1 MFSMKG
7 MSETDAPPT
16 GHLIQAKEKFNDLYK
31 SLKQRNTELEEQ
43 LVKSREKTFELQE
56 KERIL
61 RGRFTDAV
69 SQSSSLKDK
78 TDLVVSELKSKLA
91 LAVKAREDILDREYR
106 VKDQHQEAKKENDNI
121 TKIIR
126 EKNLEDAVQQEL
138 YSAELARLKEEINL
152 KENIVEDLKL
162 KRAENLNIISRDQ
175 RLKVLKERNAEVIQ
189 ILAEKEKELADINY
203 HCFEMEHLQKLA
215 IKQKEVDADERRQL
229 YEEYE
234 RLKHLV
240 EETEKM
246 NNLKVQRKI
255 RENDSTE
262 LKKLEAILIKEQR
275 ELAEVKEKWG
285 GIHSIYKRIRG
296 ELDIQNE
303 QILKMKLI
311 NSEKEQKNDE
321 MIKKINELMP
331 MKIQAEKAFELNEQ
345 RSKDLTTEKDAK
357 EAELHKLELE
367 LSGLKSK
374 EEFLNK
380 NFNFSQTLGNIDLED
395 LKQQVSSNL
404 SVNETIQSLL
414 SNWDQMKKLGR

>member
-1 MFSMKG
+1 MKG
-7 MSETDAPPT
+7 MSDTEAPPT

-31 SLKQRNTELEEQ
+31 DLKQRNAELEEH
-43 LVKSREKTFELQE
+43 LVKSRQTTFEMQE

-61 RGRFTDAV
+61 RGRFVERV

-78 TDLVVSELKSKLA
+78 TDLVVSELKSKLS
-91 LAVKAREDILDREYR
+91 LAVKAREDILEREQR
-106 VKDQHQEAKKENDNI
+106 VKDQHYEAKKENESI

-126 EKNLEDAVQQEL
+126 EKNLEEAVQLEL
-138 YSAELARLKEEINL
+138 YSAEVARLKEEINL
-152 KENIVEDLKL
+152 KENIVEDLKI
-162 KRAENLNIISRDQ
+162 KRAENLDIISRDQ
-175 RLKVLKERNAEVIQ
+175 RLKVLKERNAEIIQ
-189 ILAEKEKELADINY
+189 TLVEKEKELADINY
-203 HCFEMEHLQKLA
+203 RCFEMEHLQKLA
-215 IKQKEVDADERRQL
+215 IKQKEVDAEERRQL

-234 RLKHLV
+234 RLKHLL

-285 GIHSIYKRIRG
+285 AIHSIYKRIRG

-303 QILKMKLI
+303 QTTKIKQV
-311 NSEKEQKNDE
+311 NADKEFKNDDFVT
-321 MIKKINELMP
+321 KITEIMP
-331 MKIQAEKAFELNEQ
+331 LKIQAERNLELNEQ
-345 RSKDLTTEKDAK
+345 RFKELSAEKDAR
-357 EAELHKLELE
+357 ETEMYKLELE

-380 NFNFSQTLGNIDLED
+380 NFNFSQLLGDIDLED

-404 SVNETIQSLL
+404 SVNETIQNLL
-414 SNWDQMKKLGR
+414 SNWDQIKRLGR

>member
-1 MFSMKG
+1 MKG
-7 MSETDAPPT
+7 MSDTESPPT
-16 GHLIQAKEKFNDLYK
+16 GHLIQAKEKFNDLYRT
-31 SLKQRNTELEEQ
+31 LKQRNAELEEH
-43 LVKSREKTFELQE
+43 LVKSKEKTFELQE

-61 RGRFTDAV
+61 RARFTDAV

-78 TDLVVSELKSKLA
+78 TDLVVSELKSKFS
-91 LAVKAREDILDREYR
+91 LAVKAREDILEREQR

-126 EKNLEDAVQQEL
+126 EKNLEEAVQQEL
-138 YSAELARLKEEINL
+138 YNAELARIKEEINL
-152 KENIVEDLKL
+152 KENIIEDLKI
-162 KRAENLNIISRDQ
+162 KRAENLSIISRDQ
-175 RLKVLKERNAEVIQ
+175 RLKVLKERNGEIIQ
-189 ILAEKEKELADINY
+189 LLGEKEKELADINY
-203 HCFEMEHLQKLA
+203 RCFEMEHLQKLA
-215 IKQKEVDADERRQL
+215 IKQKEVDAEERRQL

-234 RLKHLV
+234 RLKHLL

-285 GIHSIYKRIRG
+285 AIHSIYKRIRG

-303 QILKMKLI
+303 QIKKMKLI
-311 NSEKEQKNDE
+311 NSDKEFKNDE
-321 MIKKINELMP
+321 IIKKTNELMP
-331 MKIQAEKAFELNEQ
+331 MKIQAEKTFESNEQ
-345 RSKDLTTEKDAK
+345 RCRDMAAEKDVK
-357 EAELHKLELE
+357 EAELYKLELE

-380 NFNFSQTLGNIDLED
+380 NFDFTQLLGNVDLED
-395 LKQQVSSNL
+395 LKQQISSNL

-414 SNWDQMKKLGR
+414 SNWDQIRKLGRA